1 MATKAKSGETFLTY
15 KGRPLVRSGS
25 TIYYGNMW
33 EKYVT
38 VLQVINNKK
47 IFDQD
52 VSGTIVVQ
60 LVSTDNSLPMG
71 NRIIKM
77 AQKDGLYQALDIAC
91 IWLER
96 ELG

>member
-1 MATKAKSGETFLTY
+1 MATKTKSEESFLSY
-15 KGRPLVRSGS
+15 KGRPLVRSGN

-47 IFDQD
+47 IFEED
-52 VSGTIVVQ
+52 VSGTIVVH